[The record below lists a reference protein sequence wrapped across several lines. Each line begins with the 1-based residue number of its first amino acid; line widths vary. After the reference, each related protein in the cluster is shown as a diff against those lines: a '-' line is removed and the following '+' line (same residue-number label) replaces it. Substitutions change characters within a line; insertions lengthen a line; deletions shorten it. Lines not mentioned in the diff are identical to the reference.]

1 MFTIRS
7 FFSILSLTGEM
18 TVSKFRRNRP
28 DLQWPPRS
36 DEEMQAW
43 QRAVGTDLE
52 IARLLGLSRA
62 SIYGQRMKFGVAAL
76 PRKKRARVRERHAG
90 SRITKAAMNRLYAG
104 RRYEDWGRRA
114 PAAPAVRGPTRLLE
128 PALTYQAAE

>member
-1 MFTIRS
+1 M
-7 FFSILSLTGEM
+7 
-18 TVSKFRRNRP
+18 SKFRRNRP

-36 DEEMQAW
+36 EEEMLAW

-76 PRKKRARVRERHAG
+76 PRKKRARVRERRAG
-90 SRITKAAMNRLYAG
+90 SRITKTAMRRLYAG
-104 RRYEDWGRRA
+104 REYEDWAGRRA
-114 PAAPAVRGPTRLLE
+114 PVAPTGREILPRVLE
-128 PALTYQAAE
+128 PVAMYQAAE

>member
-1 MFTIRS
+1 M
-7 FFSILSLTGEM
+7 
-18 TVSKFRRNRP
+18 SKFRRNRP

-36 DEEMQAW
+36 DEEMLAW

-76 PRKKRARVRERHAG
+76 PRKKRARVREQRAG
-90 SRITKAAMNRLYAG
+90 SRITKTAMRRLYAG
-104 RRYEDWGRRA
+104 REYEDWGHE
-114 PAAPAVRGPTRLLE
+114 PAARTVRARGQVQPWMLE
-128 PALTYQAAE
+128 PVPLYQAAE

>member
-1 MFTIRS
+1 M
-7 FFSILSLTGEM
+7 
-18 TVSKFRRNRP
+18 SKFRRNRP

-36 DEEMQAW
+36 EEEMLAW

-76 PRKKRARVRERHAG
+76 PRKKRAWVRERRAG
-90 SRITKAAMNRLYAG
+90 SRITKTAMRRLYAG
-104 RRYEDWGRRA
+104 REYEDWAGQRSPMVQA
-114 PAAPAVRGPTRLLE
+114 RGQIPPRVLE
-128 PALTYQAAE
+128 PVPMYQAAE